1 MNLQVSIIF
10 QMRKDNG
17 LPTNLF
23 QMTQADRSNS
33 VVLLTTSI
41 LTAIKVIQFGLKT
54 LFRL

>member
-1 MNLQVSIIF
+1 
-10 QMRKDNG
+10 MRKDNG

-33 VVLLTTSI
+33 VALLTTSL

-54 LFRL
+54 VFRL